1 MDLIKRGPNASNLG
15 TNIWFQLLV
24 KQSVL
29 CQPSLSIH
37 AVLTMCQVGSL
48 VTG

>member
-1 MDLIKRGPNASNLG
+1 MDLIEREPNASNLG

-24 KQSVL
+24 KSSVL

-37 AVLTMCQVGSL
+37 AVLTMSECGSL